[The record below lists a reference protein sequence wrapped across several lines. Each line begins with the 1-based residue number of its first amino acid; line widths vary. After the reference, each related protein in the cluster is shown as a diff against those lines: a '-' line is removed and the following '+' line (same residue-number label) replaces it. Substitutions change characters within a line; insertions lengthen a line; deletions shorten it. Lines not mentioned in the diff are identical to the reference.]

1 MKSLIAFL
9 CVGSCLTLVAS
20 RSQATAS
27 CDAIVGNLVTNCGFE
42 TGDFTGWTLSGNDVP
57 GALNNLYGV
66 EGNDPYPTP
75 GGTAPHSGNYQAYF
89 SDQVSNSTTLSQ
101 TVATVPGIKYA
112 VSFYLA
118 QELVGPGTVNNSVTV
133 GFNGTTLP
141 PILSNVGVQSY
152 ELFTYDVTATA
163 ASSLF
168 SLNMGND
175 IGEFLLDDVSV
186 TPVPL
191 PASAWLMLSGL
202 VGLGALVCRRR
213 DESRARYPSA
223 YKYST
228 NDATAPSSPCTLG
241 LVDSIK

>member
-1 MKSLIAFL
+1 MKSFIALL

-27 CDAIVGNLVTNCGFE
+27 ICDAIVGNLVTNCGFE

-101 TVATVPGIKYA
+101 TVATVAGNKYA

-133 GFNGTTLP
+133 GFNGTTLAT
-141 PILSNVGVQSY
+141 LSNVGVQSY

-213 DESRARYPSA
+213 DESLNSYG
-223 YKYST
+223 K
-228 NDATAPSSPCTLG
+228 
-241 LVDSIK
+241 